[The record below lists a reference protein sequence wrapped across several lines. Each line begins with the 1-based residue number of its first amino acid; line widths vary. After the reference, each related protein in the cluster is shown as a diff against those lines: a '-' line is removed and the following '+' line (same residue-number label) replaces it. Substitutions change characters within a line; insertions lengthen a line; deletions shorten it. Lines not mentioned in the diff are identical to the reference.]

1 MASTSRTDVQDLG
14 KKAAGAA
21 EAGLEHARTFGDNAQ
36 ATANTLADQA
46 QRVMGAAGETAQQL
60 GKQAGDTVQQLSK
73 QADEIAGQ
81 AREIAGEAYRRGEQA
96 AEYVG
101 GRIEQQPLASILL
114 AFGVGYAISYLIHS
128 RWSA

>member
-1 MASTSRTDVQDLG
+1 MTSTSRTDVQDLT

-21 EAGLEHARTFGDNAQ
+21 EAGLEHARTFGDSAQ
-36 ATANTLADQA
+36 ALAQNFADQA
-46 QRVMGAAGETAQQL
+46 QRVVGAAGDTVQQL

-81 AREIAGEAYRRGEQA
+81 ARDFAGEAYRRGGQA
-96 AEYVG
+96 ADYVG
-101 GRIEQQPLASILL
+101 GRVEQQPLASILL
-114 AFGVGYAISYLIHS
+114 AFGIGYAISYLVHS